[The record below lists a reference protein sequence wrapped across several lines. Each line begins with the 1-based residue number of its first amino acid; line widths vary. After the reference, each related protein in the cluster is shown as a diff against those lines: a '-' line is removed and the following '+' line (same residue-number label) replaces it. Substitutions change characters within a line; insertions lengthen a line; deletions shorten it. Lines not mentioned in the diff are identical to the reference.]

1 MSESKR
7 RLTDRT
13 FSKKVSEAASIV
25 SEVLGFHVDGLDT
38 INDAGVRRLEKQADE
53 ATVQNQRARTAA
65 KHFKR
70 LFHSKTALAKIA
82 GDVVRNGLDAI
93 KSIRRE
99 NAKTVKHLAKTKS
112 AVRLIDEKTAKTL
125 DVLEYGTNKEIAHI
139 GEAANAAKSV
149 IDARY
154 KSLSQFTQA
163 QANEQ
168 KAEIGSRGQKRL
180 SSLSKPW
187 KG

>member
-1 MSESKR
+1 MSESKK

-13 FSKKVSEAASIV
+13 FSRKVSEAASIV
-25 SEVLGFHVDGLDT
+25 QEVLGFHVDGLDT
-38 INDAGVRRLEKQADE
+38 INDKGVQKLTKQADE
-53 ATVQNQRARTAA
+53 ATVQNKRAREAA
-65 KHFKR
+65 KQFKR
-70 LFHSKTALAKIA
+70 LFHSQVALTKIA

-112 AVRLIDEKTAKTL
+112 DVRIIDEKTSKAI
-125 DVLEYGTNKEIAHI
+125 DVIEYGTNKEITHI

-154 KSLSQFTQA
+154 TSLSKFTQA
-163 QANEQ
+163 QASEQ
-168 KAEIGSRGQKRL
+168 KAEIGSRSQKRL
-180 SSLSKPW
+180 GSLSKPW
-187 KG
+187 RN